1 VSCSRGYWCSD
12 EHPTSPGCGK
22 HFWTLESFEAH
33 RVASSC
39 LSSSAL
45 IGQGWHLEEGF
56 WLSPRDLARRE
67 RVRVRPSQEGSR
79 RVVSTAKRGVSRG
92 TRTDGRAA
100 SSEVQKPADI
110 HPLERTLHEARVL
123 QALEPGLRAAELA
136 RRGTTWRE
144 HYRAL
149 LEALSDP
156 RAREILGQVT
166 HTRLLAAAQD
176 AFRYPPR
183 ELPLP
188 GQLPLEGTR

>member
-22 HFWTLESFEAH
+22 HFRTVDGFARH
-33 RVASSC
+33 RVGETC
-39 LSSSAL
+39 LSSAAL
-45 IGQGWHLEEGF
+45 VGKGWRRDADGF
-56 WLSPRDLARRE
+56 WVSPRDRLRRGKPLGGRLSRAGRSQKAAGVPGGQKGAGGGSARSE
-67 RVRVRPSQEGSR
+67 TDPP
-79 RVVSTAKRGVSRG
+79 T
-92 TRTDGRAA
+92 TR
-100 SSEVQKPADI
+100 
-110 HPLERTLHEARVL
+110 LERALHDARVL

-149 LEALSDP
+149 LEALGDP

-166 HTRLLAAAQD
+166 HTRLLAAAED
-176 AFRYPPR
+176 ALRYPPR
-183 ELPLP
+183 ERPLP